1 MNCLAHN
8 IIQIG
13 VPYESDWNF
22 NQSKE
27 EIYWR

>member
-1 MNCLAHN
+1 MHEYET
-8 IIQIG
+8 IG

-27 EIYWR
+27 KIYWR